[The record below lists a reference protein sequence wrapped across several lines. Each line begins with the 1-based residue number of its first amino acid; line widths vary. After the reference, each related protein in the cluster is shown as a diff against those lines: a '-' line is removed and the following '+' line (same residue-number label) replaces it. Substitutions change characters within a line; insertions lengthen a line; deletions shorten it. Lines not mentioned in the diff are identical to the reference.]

1 MARFLLF
8 IADIN
13 GNKEEKLMIN
23 FKKYFFPIIMVIV
36 WLIVLF
42 SNPGIV
48 GKIVL
53 TLLLIVGAIITGL
66 INKNYN
72 K

>member
-1 MARFLLF
+1 VARFLLF

-23 FKKYFFPIIMVIV
+23 FKKYLFPIIMVIV

>member
-1 MARFLLF
+1 
-8 IADIN
+8 
-13 GNKEEKLMIN
+13 MIN

-42 SNPGIV
+42 SNPVIV

>member
-1 MARFLLF
+1 
-8 IADIN
+8 
-13 GNKEEKLMIN
+13 MIN
-23 FKKYFFPIIMVIV
+23 FKKYIFPIIMVIV

-42 SNPGIV
+42 SNPRNSS
-48 GKIVL
+48 KKLVL

>member
-23 FKKYFFPIIMVIV
+23 FKKYLFPIIMVIV

>member
-13 GNKEEKLMIN
+13 GNKKEKLMIN

>member
-1 MARFLLF
+1 
-8 IADIN
+8 
-13 GNKEEKLMIN
+13 MIN

-36 WLIVLF
+36 WLIVIF